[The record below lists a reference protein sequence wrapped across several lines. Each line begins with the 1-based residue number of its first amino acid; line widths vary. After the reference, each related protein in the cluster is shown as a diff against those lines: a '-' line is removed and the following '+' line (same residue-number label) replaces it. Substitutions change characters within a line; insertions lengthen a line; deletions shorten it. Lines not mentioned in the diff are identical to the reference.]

1 LQIEWARNKGVLD
14 IAGHTNAYGLLWR
27 LASGSVV
34 FRVESKYTNA
44 YIRRLR
50 PWRHYIPIR
59 SDLSDLINVTRLVKV
74 RNFKFIVEN
83 ARSLVSEFTY
93 EREVDRVAKELA
105 DLWNAKNITD
115 SARSSGS
122 EDEKY

>member
-1 LQIEWARNKGVLD
+1 M
-14 IAGHTNAYGLLWR
+14 
-27 LASGSVV
+27 

-74 RNFKFIVEN
+74 RNFKYIREN
-83 ARSLVSEFTY
+83 ARLLVSEFTY
-93 EREVDRVAKELA
+93 DREVNRVAKEL
-105 DLWNAKNITD
+105 
-115 SARSSGS
+115 S
-122 EDEKY
+122 EFWRGTGKS

>member
-1 LQIEWARNKGVLD
+1 
-14 IAGHTNAYGLLWR
+14 
-27 LASGSVV
+27 
-34 FRVESKYTNA
+34 
-44 YIRRLR
+44 
-50 PWRHYIPIR
+50 
-59 SDLSDLINVTRLVKV
+59 VKV